1 VIAVGRWGPWQADL
15 GDGERA
21 ARCRELRALALVYVG
36 ADHPLTAALCKAIAD
51 PAALDS
57 ARTELGAIPA
67 LRRRRLLAAY
77 AALSEKRA
85 R

>member
-36 ADHPLTAALCKAIAD
+36 AGHPLTTVLCRATAEPSALAD
-51 PAALDS
+51 
-57 ARTELGAIPA
+57 ARIELGAIPA
-67 LRRRRLLAAY
+67 VWRRRLLAAVRP
-77 AALSEKRA
+77 AGSRA
-85 R
+85 